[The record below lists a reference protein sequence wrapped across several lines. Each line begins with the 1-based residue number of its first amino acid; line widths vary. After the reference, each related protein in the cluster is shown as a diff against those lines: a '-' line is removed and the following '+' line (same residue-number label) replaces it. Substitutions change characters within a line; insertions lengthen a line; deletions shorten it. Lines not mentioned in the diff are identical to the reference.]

1 MRNEP
6 SQPRSRQAAVEAVLG
21 LDSPTR
27 TGWQRA
33 LRLLASLALLLL
45 AVVALAFW
53 LHGSR
58 EAGPGYVTE
67 PVRTGSL
74 TVVVTATGAVEPT
87 NEVDISTELSGTVR
101 AVHVDYNSP
110 VEPGQ
115 VLAELDTDRLEA
127 AVASARARVAAA
139 RAQVAE
145 AEATIEEARGEYQ
158 RRQAL
163 AGRNVVSAQ
172 DLAVAK
178 AAHDRVI
185 AAHANALAQLDVA
198 QADLRLDETD
208 LAKACI
214 CSPIRG
220 IVLER
225 NIDPGQ
231 TVAASLQAPVLFTI
245 AEDLTQMEL
254 QVDIDEADVG
264 VTRIGQ
270 PATFTVD
277 AYPGQTFPARIRD
290 IRMAP
295 ETVQGVVS
303 YKGLLD
309 IDNADLLLR
318 PGMTATA
325 EIVVEEVTDARLV
338 PNAALRFTPPATAD
352 DGPTPSLLERIL
364 PRPPAFRRASTTP
377 AEGPERTVWVLRD
390 GIPTAVV
397 VAAGASDGRFTRIL
411 EGDIADGEPVIIA
424 TATDGP

>member
-1 MRNEP
+1 MPNEQ
-6 SQPRSRQAAVEAVLG
+6 SQRRSRQAEVEAVLG
-21 LDSPTR
+21 VGSPTR

-53 LHGSR
+53 LHGGR
-58 EAGPGYVTE
+58 QTGPSYVTE

-74 TVVVTATGAVEPT
+74 TVVVTATGSVEPT
-87 NEVDISTELSGTVR
+87 NKVDISSELSGRVR
-101 AVHVDYNSP
+101 DVHVDYNSP

-145 AEATIEEARGEYQ
+145 AEATIEEARGEYL

-178 AAHDRVI
+178 AAHDRAI
-185 AAHANALAQLDVA
+185 AAHANALAQVDVA
-198 QADLRLDETD
+198 LADLRLDETD

-220 IVLER
+220 VVLER

-270 PATFTVD
+270 RATFTVD
-277 AYPGQTFPARIRD
+277 AYPGQSFPARIRD

-325 EIVVEEVTDARLV
+325 EIIVEEVTDARLV
-338 PNAALRFTPPATAD
+338 PNAALRFTPPAEAD
-352 DGPTPSLLERIL
+352 DGPTLSLLERIL
-364 PRPPAFRRASTTP
+364 PRPPAFRRPSTTE
-377 AEGPERTVWVLRD
+377 ADGPDRTVWVLRD
-390 GIPTAVV
+390 GIPTAV
-397 VAAGASDGRFTRIL
+397 AIATGASDGRFTRIL
-411 EGDIADGEPVIIA
+411 EGDIVDGEPVIIA
-424 TATDGP
+424 TATTGD